1 MEKAQELK
9 KLTEACE
16 RAIRHARWAADIAAE
31 EAEKARSQ
39 DGAEFHQE
47 SATTAFN
54 AARKALESAKLAT
67 KSTST
72 EEAEAYAEEAVAIA
86 DTADTAKALAAA
98 TEKEA
103 DCRMYARHERS
114 RGNTA
119 EADRWAE
126 KAKATAR
133 WCESWRQAHEAA
145 IAKADEIQA
154 DTNRKAHEA
163 RTKHQQEAKQ

>member
-1 MEKAQELK
+1 MGKAQELK

-16 RAIRHARWAADIAAE
+16 KAIRPARWAADIAAE

-67 KSTST
+67 KSTSA

-86 DTADTAKALAAA
+86 DTADTAKALATA

-103 DCRMYARHERS
+103 DYRMYARHERS

-126 KAKATAR
+126 GAKEAAR
-133 WCESWRQAHEAA
+133 WRENWRQQHEAA

-154 DTNRKAHEA
+154 NTNRKAHEA
-163 RTKHQQEAKQ
+163 RAKHEQEAKQ